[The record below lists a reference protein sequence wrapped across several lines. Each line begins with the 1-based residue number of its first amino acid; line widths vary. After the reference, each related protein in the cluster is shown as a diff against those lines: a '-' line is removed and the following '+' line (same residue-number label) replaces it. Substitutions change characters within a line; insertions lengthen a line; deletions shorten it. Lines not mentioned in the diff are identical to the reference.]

1 MLSFAKL
8 SPEIIAG
15 SALIYLLLYPCSAAA
30 WGTRYLRA
38 LQQEGSARELSFP
51 GAKDVQATQ
60 KEGVFCSQ
68 RSSVEPALKLCSQ
81 RSSVILGMK
90 GCYALFK
97 AFFPLTAGHSDQSKG
112 LIGTSAKL
120 TRWVKLVLD
129 VKSFYFSGWEVVG
142 IWHQSDFLVELF
154 TKVSQS
160 QVAEKKWW
168 KLKRQRES
176 MEYKYLCFQ
185 SATE

>member
-1 MLSFAKL
+1 MLSFAKP

-60 KEGVFCSQ
+60 KEGVF
-68 RSSVEPALKLCSQ
+68 CSQ

-185 SATE
+185 SATQ